1 MDDILQLFLMGCA
14 LVFCGIVIHL
24 IIKHKISERSSVIW
38 LGGSFII
45 LLFAGEYH
53 ILDKVAKWL
62 NIDYPPSL
70 LFLLSSLILLLS
82 NLYQSIQ
89 ITKLDSKV
97 KDLSQYLALKEE
109 IEDTQCMNPNCEVG
123 EMNGK

>member
-1 MDDILQLFLMGCA
+1 MSDILQVFLIVCA
-14 LVFCGIVIHL
+14 LAFCVIVIRL

-38 LGGSFII
+38 LGGSLII
-45 LLFAGEYH
+45 LLFAGEYQ

-62 NIDYPPSL
+62 SIDYPPSL
-70 LFLLSSLILLLS
+70 IFLLSTLVLLLS

-89 ITKLDSKV
+89 ITKLNIKI

-109 IEDTQCMNPNCEVG
+109 IVKEQNKSLGEVG

>member
-1 MDDILQLFLMGCA
+1 MSDILHLFLILCA
-14 LVFCGIVIHL
+14 VSFCTIVIYL

-45 LLFAGEYH
+45 LLFAGEYK
-53 ILDKVAKWL
+53 IVDKLALWL
-62 NIDYPPSL
+62 RIDYPPSL
-70 LFLLSSLILLLS
+70 IFLLSSLILLLS

-89 ITKLDSKV
+89 ITKLNEKI

-109 IEDTQCMNPNCEVG
+109 VEYQKNRSEV
-123 EMNGK
+123 ERTNGN